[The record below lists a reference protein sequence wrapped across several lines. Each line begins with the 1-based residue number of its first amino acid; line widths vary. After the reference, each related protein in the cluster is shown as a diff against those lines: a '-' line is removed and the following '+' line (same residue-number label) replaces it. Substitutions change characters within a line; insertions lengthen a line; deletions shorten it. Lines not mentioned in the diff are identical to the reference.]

1 MITLGER
8 LHKLRKHHEW
18 TLQELADHVGISPS
32 HVSLIESNKA
42 LPSLPVLKRFG
53 VVFGLTVRE
62 MLGGVKGYD
71 EEVGVPRELREALE
85 NKATWERIRL
95 IFLNSLNLLDFSEL
109 TSKPYG
115 EEDGTT

>member
-8 LHKLRKHHEW
+8 LHKLRKQHEW
-18 TLQELADHVGISPS
+18 TLQELADNVKISPS

-62 MLGGVKGYD
+62 VLGGVKGYD
-71 EEVGVPRELREALE
+71 VEAEIPRELKVILE
-85 NKATWERIRL
+85 NEEAWEQIRL
-95 IFLNSLNLLDFSEL
+95 AFVDVLGLKDFTEL
-109 TSKPYG
+109 TSK
-115 EEDGTT
+115 EDTE